1 MASSNSAVSGLDI
14 TLVAA
19 AIAFVAGVV
28 SLAAIRGRETAGLA
42 CVGETL
48 INSDCCNIAAPF
60 HISYR
65 LSMVLSQ
72 RARRVTTGGLAAR
85 RPAMGRREFLATVA
99 GAAGALGLAACSA
112 DATGAVTL
120 GLSSALPKT
129 VSPSTTLVIAPVS
142 EQLALQAS
150 GQLSKLPFKVSSWPN
165 LTAGPDVIE
174 AFRAQA
180 LDVASNAGI
189 PPIQAQSTGL
199 PVKIVAV
206 GLNRKPEYWPVT
218 APGSDLTS
226 ASQFRGKKLG
236 FSQGQAQGVVLL
248 RILAQAGISTKEVDL
263 IPLTSDEFTTALE
276 ARQVDVAVMSQP
288 DLQEYLNGF
297 AGEGAHVIQTNVIDL
312 LDILWSPVEVLEDA
326 DKAAAIAAYIPFW
339 AQSAVWEYENQ
350 QKWIQA
356 YYVENQHLTAEQGQ
370 LIVNS
375 AGKPLFPASWDSAIA
390 WEQQTAELLA
400 AGGYDSK
407 VDATE
412 LFDRRFEGIAS
423 AAVPATYRS

>member
-1 MASSNSAVSGLDI
+1 
-14 TLVAA
+14 
-19 AIAFVAGVV
+19 
-28 SLAAIRGRETAGLA
+28 
-42 CVGETL
+42 
-48 INSDCCNIAAPF
+48 
-60 HISYR
+60 
-65 LSMVLSQ
+65 
-72 RARRVTTGGLAAR
+72 
-85 RPAMGRREFLATVA
+85 MGRREFLATVA

-112 DATGAVTL
+112 DASGQVTL
-120 GLSSALPKT
+120 GLAAPLPKT
-129 VSPSTTLVIAPVS
+129 VSSSTEVVIAPVTA
-142 EQLALQAS
+142 QLALKAS

-165 LTAGPDVIE
+165 LKAGPDVIE
-174 AFRAQA
+174 AFRANA
-180 LDVASNAGI
+180 LDLAENAGI

-248 RILAQAGISTKEVDL
+248 RILAQAGISTKDVDL
-263 IPLTSDEFTTALE
+263 VALTSDEFATALE

-297 AGEGAHVIQTNVIDL
+297 AKEGAHIIPTNVVDL
-312 LDILWSPVEVLEDA
+312 LDVLWSPVEVLEDEE
-326 DKAAAIAAYIPFW
+326 KSSAIKAYIPFW
-339 AQSAVWEYENQ
+339 AQSQVWQYENQ
-350 QKWIQA
+350 AKWIQT
-356 YYVENQHLTAEQGQ
+356 YYVDNQHLTAEQGQ

-375 AGKPLFPASWDSAIA
+375 AGKPLFPPNWDSAIT
-390 WEQQTAELLA
+390 WEQETANLLH

-407 VDATE
+407 LDASK

-423 AAVPATYRS
+423 SAVPPTYRS